1 VIDAKVVRTGGVD
14 DVTQGQVQDRAAPW
28 VAFALWV
35 VVGLLTIGIIMLRIL
50 TRTGAFGEPWHLAA
64 LGDLALFMLPTVGLV
79 IAVRRPELVFG
90 WLMLVASFA
99 FVGGELAH
107 GYATQALRDPGTL
120 PAGMVAAFLQ
130 TLQLVGFAILP
141 LLLLLFPD
149 GRLPSRR
156 WRPVAWAAVGC
167 PVLMWPIL
175 LLTPGLMV
183 EGVPASQNPLGL
195 QALDGL
201 DLVGPLFAAWYL
213 VLLLALVS
221 LLLRFRRA
229 RGDQR
234 QQLKWVMFGGA
245 LFPISFFVEEL
256 GNPTLNAILDL
267 LAIAAFCGA
276 LGVAILKYRLYDIDR
291 IINRTLVYGLL
302 TALLAAV
309 YAGLVLVLGQVFGG
323 VAKDPPSWVVA
334 GATLAVAALF
344 QPARRR
350 IQALVDRR
358 FNRRKFNTA
367 KTVEAFSARL
377 RDEIDLDALA
387 AEVLAVVD
395 QTMQPTTASLWLR
408 PSAEG
413 SHRTSG

>member
-1 VIDAKVVRTGGVD
+1 MD
-14 DVTQGQVQDRAAPW
+14 DVTQGQVKDRAAPW

-35 VVGLLTIGIIMLRIL
+35 VVGLLTTGIIMLRIL

-79 IAVRRPELVFG
+79 IAVRRPKLVFG

-107 GYATQALRDPGTL
+107 GYATQALRHPGTL

-130 TLQLVGFAILP
+130 TLQLIGFAILP

-156 WRPVAWAAVGC
+156 WKPVAWAAVGC

-183 EGVPASQNPLGL
+183 DGVSASQNPLGL
-195 QALDGL
+195 QALDGV
-201 DLVGPLFAAWYL
+201 DLVGPLFGAWYL

-229 RGDQR
+229 RGEQR

-276 LGVAILKYRLYDIDR
+276 LGVAILQGS
-291 IINRTLVYGLL
+291 V
-302 TALLAAV
+302 
-309 YAGLVLVLGQVFGG
+309 VL
-323 VAKDPPSWVVA
+323 
-334 GATLAVAALF
+334 
-344 QPARRR
+344 
-350 IQALVDRR
+350 
-358 FNRRKFNTA
+358 
-367 KTVEAFSARL
+367 
-377 RDEIDLDALA
+377 
-387 AEVLAVVD
+387 
-395 QTMQPTTASLWLR
+395 
-408 PSAEG
+408 
-413 SHRTSG
+413 